1 MKQLINPISKIIIED
16 SKKVFNRSDKSR
28 KKLTLVTG
36 AGGLLGYAIRQLAPK
51 DTDYITRSDGDLT
64 DFAKTKKIFQKIKPN
79 QVIHLAAEVA
89 GIGGNMMHSRKFF
102 RDNIMIN
109 INIFEAARIN
119 GVDKLIS
126 FMSTCVFPD
135 KCKYPLNE
143 KDIQSGPPHPSN
155 FGYAYAKRM
164 LEVQSAAYR
173 KEWGCNFIVAIP
185 TNIYGENDFWNL
197 EDGHVIPS
205 LIHKCFLAKKNKED
219 FIVWGSGRS
228 LREFVYSQD
237 VAKLILWA
245 IDEYNEESPIIF
257 TNSKESS
264 IKDLVDLVVK
274 EVGFKG
280 KVIFD
285 ITKPEGQFRKPSDN
299 SKLKK
304 YLPNFK
310 FTPLD
315 KGIKNTVEWFIKNHP
330 NVRM

>member
-1 MKQLINPISKIIIED
+1 MKSN
-16 SKKVFNRSDKSR
+16 R
-28 KKLTLVTG
+28 KKILTLVTG
-36 AGGLLGYAIRQLAPK
+36 SSGLLGYAIRQLNPK
-51 DTDYITRSDGDLT
+51 DTIYITRKDGDLS
-64 DFAKTKKIFQKIKPN
+64 DFKKTEKIFEQIKPDR
-79 QVIHLAAEVA
+79 VIHLAAEVA
-89 GIGGNMMHSRKFF
+89 GIGGNMIHSGKFF

-109 INIFEAARIN
+109 INVLEAARLA

-143 KDIQSGPPHPSN
+143 KDIHKGPPHPSN

-164 LEVQSAAYR
+164 LGIQSAAYR
-173 KEWGCNFIVAIP
+173 KEWGCNYIVAIP

-197 EDGHVIPS
+197 DDGHVIPS
-205 LIHKCFLAKKNKED
+205 LIHKCFLAKKNNED
-219 FIVWGSGRS
+219 FIVWGSGKP
-228 LREFVYSQD
+228 LREFVYSKD

-245 IDEYNEESPIIF
+245 IDKYNEESPIIL
-257 TNSKESS
+257 TNSEENR
-264 IKDLVDLVVK
+264 IKTLVELVVK
-274 EVGFKG
+274 EIGFQG

-285 ITKPEGQFRKPSDN
+285 TTKPEGQYRKPSDN

-315 KGIKNTVEWFIKNHP
+315 KGIKNTVAWFIKNHP
-330 NVRM
+330 NIRV